1 MADYTYATSSRNVY
15 DELIKAERE
24 RANALA
30 NAYAEKEKEA
40 NAAYATAINNIHA
53 NKIAAA
59 EETAAADTAKAQ
71 AAYDVQFDA
80 NAATE
85 LARRR
90 ALKEQMASY
99 GLGQSGFNAT
109 NQTALSVA
117 RNRADAATRTAR
129 QQAVDSID
137 EGLRQ
142 YKADAANELA
152 ATLANSEREAAD
164 RVLKNEQELQ
174 SNVHQNALDIT
185 SLAVADAKDA
195 RENARKSDEQLKTYV
210 EDHNRGIYQN
220 MLDAYDGGNAALA
233 EEYAKQ
239 LWQIDENGNVVPM
252 PFDTHGA
259 SKFANEQTALEAQ
272 RVQAAIRQSETKEET
287 KEVERDLSALG
298 FPTLY
303 DTEIED
309 VRLTM
314 QALGNVAD
322 ETVKNT
328 MKMQAMQKL
337 YLIERRASDPN
348 DAAYMDSETFYSLL
362 RYVGVDKA
370 TYQAYKAMMESA

>member
-1 MADYTYATSSRNVY
+1 M
-15 DELIKAERE
+15 
-24 RANALA
+24 
-30 NAYAEKEKEA
+30 
-40 NAAYATAINNIHA
+40 HA

-220 MLDAYDGGNAALA
+220 MLDAYDSGNAALA

-259 SKFANEQTALEAQ
+259 SKFANEQAALEAQ
-272 RVQAAIRQSETKEET
+272 RVQAAIRQSETKEES

-322 ETVKNT
+322 ETVKTT

-370 TYQAYKAMMESA
+370 TYLAYKAMMESA